1 MPLDII
7 VFGAIL
13 DTCANEAL
21 LGQNKEVLALPYYV
35 YLNILAVH
43 LNVYITDIHRNLFG
57 VLKLRLL
64 GWEYDTWYS
73 QKFFKNRIFTYQ
85 FKEIILIL
93 LVSAGG
99 VYDKT
104 LPLLNS
110 LIYVLS

>member
-21 LGQNKEVLALPYYV
+21 LDQNKVLALPYSV

-57 VLKLRLL
+57 VLKLC
-64 GWEYDTWYS
+64 
-73 QKFFKNRIFTYQ
+73 
-85 FKEIILIL
+85 
-93 LVSAGG
+93 
-99 VYDKT
+99 
-104 LPLLNS
+104 
-110 LIYVLS
+110 